1 MYYNMKLYQFKK
13 KCQTVFVFFSFSR
26 RIVSDILKYGDI
38 MLNNLN
44 PNQKKAVITENHYVR
59 IIAGAG
65 SGKTRVL
72 TSRIAWLIKNRMA
85 FPNQILAITFT
96 NKAANEMKERVAKMM
111 EQSGS
116 MVWISTI
123 HSLCVR
129 ILREDI
135 HCMGMPR
142 NFTVMDADD
151 QKAILKEAYKE
162 LGLDKTSLSFGS
174 ALDYISAN
182 KCEEV
187 SVERAYLLAGQLP
200 GEKRKAQVYDYYV
213 KRQNALYA
221 LDFDDLLLV
230 TVRMFRQFAEVLDKW
245 QKRFTHI
252 HVDEFQDIDRI
263 QYELIR
269 HLAGRKNDVYVVG
282 DPDQT
287 IYTWR
292 GADVNIIMNFEKD
305 FAPCETIILNENYR
319 STPQILEGANSLI
332 VNNRNRVEKALYTSN
347 ADAEK
352 ITHYSSASDEY
363 EARWIATKMSELH
376 KKGKE
381 WKDMAVLY
389 RSNYLSRAIEKGL
402 LDEHIPYII
411 FGGVKF
417 YERAEIKDALCY
429 LRMISGGDDLALM
442 RILNKPKRG
451 LGNKST
457 DTILKKAQEDG
468 TSMYEAMKN
477 HKLFSGK
484 NQKTIDE
491 FVAMIE
497 HWRKKASEGTE
508 IFKLL
513 EMAIDESG
521 YRSMLEDDKEI
532 ERLENLKELIAD
544 VQSFSV
550 NYPESDLEEYLQ
562 LVSLYGDK
570 SEMETGQAVQLMTV
584 HASKGLEFDTVFLC
598 GMNDGVF
605 PSERSMQDGLKGL
618 EEERR
623 LAYVAMT
630 RAKRKLYITE
640 AGGFSYILQK
650 PRMKSRF
657 IDEVSED
664 TIEHIGASFE
674 YGRPKEY
681 NIRPLE
687 EDFEP
692 VRLQHPMEMK
702 PRSGLKANDIVIH
715 GVFGEG
721 IVLSIKEGLAE
732 IAFPFPH
739 GIKKIL
745 AKHPSLKK
753 KNS

>member
-1 MYYNMKLYQFKK
+1 M
-13 KCQTVFVFFSFSR
+13 C
-26 RIVSDILKYGDI
+26 

-44 PNQKKAVITENHYVR
+44 SNQKKAVVTDSRYVR

-72 TSRIAWLIKNRMA
+72 TSRIAWLIKNRKA

-96 NKAANEMKERVAKMM
+96 NKAANEMKERVSRMM
-111 EQSGS
+111 EESGS

-162 LGLDKTSLSFGS
+162 LGFDKTSLSFSS

-182 KCEEV
+182 KGEEIT
-187 SVERAYLLAGQLP
+187 VERAYLLAGQLP
-200 GEKRKAQVYDYYV
+200 GEKRKAQVYEYYI

-252 HVDEFQDIDRI
+252 HVDEFQDIDKI

-269 HLAGRKNDVYVVG
+269 HLAGLRNDVYVVG

-292 GADVNIIMNFEKD
+292 GADVNIIMNFERD
-305 FAPCETIILNENYR
+305 FEPCETIILNENYR
-319 STPQILEGANSLI
+319 STPQILQGANSLI
-332 VNNRNRVEKALYTSN
+332 VNNRYRVEKELFTSN
-347 ADAEK
+347 PDSGK

-363 EARWIATKMSELH
+363 EARWIASKMSELH
-376 KKGKE
+376 KNGKP
-381 WKDMAVLY
+381 WRDMAVLY

-429 LRMISGGDDLALM
+429 LRMICAADDLALM

-451 LGNKST
+451 LGNKSIE
-457 DTILKKAQEDG
+457 TILKQAQKEG
-468 TSMYEAMKN
+468 ISMYEAMKN
-477 HKLFSGK
+477 HRLFSGK

-491 FVAMIE
+491 FVSMIE
-497 HWRKKASEGTE
+497 RWRKKAEEGTE

-513 EMAIDESG
+513 ELVIDESG
-521 YRSMLEDDKEI
+521 YRSMLEEDKEI
-532 ERLENLKELIAD
+532 ERLENLKELIGD
-544 VQSFSV
+544 VQSFTV
-550 NYPESDLEEYLQ
+550 NYPESTLEEYLQ

-570 SEMETGQAVQLMTV
+570 SELETGQAVQLMTV

-640 AGGFSYILQK
+640 PGGFSYILQR

-657 IDEVSED
+657 IDEIDES
-664 TIEHIGASFE
+664 TMEHIGATFD
-674 YGRPKEY
+674 YGRPKEFK
-681 NIRPLE
+681 ISLPE
-687 EDFEP
+687 DDFEP
-692 VRLQHPMEMK
+692 IRLERPMEK
-702 PRSGLKANDIVIH
+702 KTRSGLKGNDIVIH

-721 IVLSIKEGLAE
+721 IVLSVKVGLAE

-745 AKHPSLKK
+745 ATHPSLKK

>member
-1 MYYNMKLYQFKK
+1 M
-13 KCQTVFVFFSFSR
+13 
-26 RIVSDILKYGDI
+26 
-38 MLNNLN
+38 
-44 PNQKKAVITENHYVR
+44 
-59 IIAGAG
+59 
-65 SGKTRVL
+65 
-72 TSRIAWLIKNRMA
+72 
-85 FPNQILAITFT
+85 
-96 NKAANEMKERVAKMM
+96 
-111 EQSGS
+111 
-116 MVWISTI
+116 
-123 HSLCVR
+123 
-129 ILREDI
+129 
-135 HCMGMPR
+135 
-142 NFTVMDADD
+142 
-151 QKAILKEAYKE
+151 
-162 LGLDKTSLSFGS
+162 
-174 ALDYISAN
+174 
-182 KCEEV
+182 
-187 SVERAYLLAGQLP
+187 
-200 GEKRKAQVYDYYV
+200 
-213 KRQNALYA
+213 
-221 LDFDDLLLV
+221 
-230 TVRMFRQFAEVLDKW
+230 
-245 QKRFTHI
+245 
-252 HVDEFQDIDRI
+252 
-263 QYELIR
+263 
-269 HLAGRKNDVYVVG
+269 YVVG

-332 VNNRNRVEKALYTSN
+332 VNNRNRVEKALFTSN

-363 EARWIATKMSELH
+363 EARWIATKMTELH

-457 DTILKKAQEDG
+457 DTILKQAQEDG

-477 HKLFSGK
+477 HKLFSAK

-491 FVAMIE
+491 FVKMIE
-497 HWRKKASEGTE
+497 RWRKKASEGTE

-513 EMAIDESG
+513 EMVIDESG

-664 TIEHIGASFE
+664 TIEHIGASFD
-674 YGRPKEY
+674 YGRPKEFS
-681 NIRPLE
+681 IRPLE
-687 EDFEP
+687 DDFEP
-692 VRLQHPMEMK
+692 VRLERPMEMK
-702 PRSGLKANDIVIH
+702 PRNGIKANDIVIH

-721 IVLSIKEGLAE
+721 IVLSVREGLAE